1 MSDPFV
7 HLHVHTEYSLLDGA
21 CRIKEYVSRIRK
33 MGQKAAAI
41 TDHGVMYGVID
52 FYKECKRQGIKPII
66 GCEVYVARRTRF
78 DKVHRIDISPYHL
91 VLLCKN
97 MEGYRNLSKLV
108 SLAYIDGFYNKP
120 RVDEEL
126 LRKYSGGLIAL
137 SACLAGQIPQAL
149 LHEDYETALKYARNL
164 EDIFGKG
171 NFYLELQN
179 HGIREQQ
186 VILPKLVQLS
196 KDTGIGLVATNDAHY
211 IRKEDARTQNI
222 LICIQTNHVVGEDNG
237 MEFATDE
244 FYLKSGEEMKELFGD
259 IPDALSNTAKIAEQ
273 CNLEFEFGVTK
284 LPRFYAPDGRNN
296 TEYFMSLCEDG
307 LERIYG
313 KNPAPE
319 VRKRLDYET
328 SVIKKMGYVD
338 YFLIVADFIHYAKS
352 QGIPVGP
359 GRGSGA
365 GSLAAYCMGITG
377 IDPLKYN
384 LLFERFLNPERVS
397 MPDFDIDFCYERRG
411 EVIDYVIRKYGSD
424 HVAQIITFGTMAAK
438 GAVRDVGRA
447 LGMSY
452 QSVDAVAKKIPF
464 ALGMTIEKALKES
477 KSLKTMYDSDHQVRD
492 LIDTAQKIEGMP
504 RHASTHAAGV
514 VITNLPV
521 VEYVPLQKTEDMIVT
536 QYPMTTLEELGLL
549 KMDFLGLRNLT
560 VIHYAQEMIRKQ
572 HPEFDINK
580 ISTEDKDVYEMLSAG
595 QSNGV
600 FQFESGGMKQVLI
613 GLRPETL
620 EDLIAIISLYR
631 PGPMDSIPRY
641 IRNRHHPELITYKHP
656 LLKDIL
662 DVTYGCII
670 YQEQVMQIFQKLA
683 GFSLGRAD
691 LIRRAMA
698 KKKHDVMEKERHNFI
713 YGIVEEDG
721 TVVCPGA
728 VRNGVSA
735 EIANDI
741 FEEMSSFASYAF
753 NKPHA
758 AAYAYLAYQ
767 TAYLKC
773 HYPKEYMAAL
783 MSSVLDNTSKII
795 EYINECH
802 RLSIKVLPPDVNE
815 SSENFTVSENGIRF
829 GLLAIKNLGKA
840 VVQNIIRIRQEGKFT
855 SFFDFCERMYGEDVN
870 KRAVESLIRC
880 GALDSFPSNRRQM
893 LQAVDSVLDSID
905 EQHRKNLDGQLNLF
919 ESPDL
924 QQPQE
929 PKLPYVEDFSLK
941 ERLMME
947 KDTIG
952 IYVSGHPVGA
962 YERLIEQKQTD
973 LIANILA
980 QDMGTPYRDKS
991 PVGIVCTI
999 ESRRTKNTK
1008 NGALMA
1014 FLTIEDTT
1022 SSMSV
1027 LVFPTI
1033 LQEYSNLLIE
1043 GNIVYLTGK
1052 LSISEEEAPV
1062 VLCEAVY
1069 TPAELQDMNVKTSGS
1084 SRGSSSSMSSIH
1096 DGSNPVLAVPD
1107 LTAATTSKR
1116 YGLYIKVKSKEDPL
1130 FAKALNVISIFE
1142 GITPVYVYFED
1153 SKKYT
1158 CAPKH
1163 LWTTINEPLIKE
1175 LQRILGPERVVQRVA
1190 PSS

>member
-21 CRIKEYVSRIRK
+21 CRIKDYVARVK
-33 MGQKAAAI
+33 EMGQKAAAI
-41 TDHGVMYGVID
+41 TDHGVMYGAID
-52 FYKECKRQGIKPII
+52 FYKECKKQGIKPII

-78 DKVHRIDISPYHL
+78 DKVHRIDTSPYHL

-97 MEGYRNLSKLV
+97 MEGYHNLSKLV

-149 LHEDYETALKYARNL
+149 LHEDYETALRYTENL
-164 EDIFGKG
+164 KSIFGKD
-171 NFYLELQN
+171 NFYLEVQN

-196 KDTGIGLVATNDAHY
+196 KDTGVGLVATNDAHY
-211 IRKEDARTQNI
+211 IRKEDARMQNI

-244 FYLKSGEEMKELFGD
+244 FYLKSGDEMAELFSS
-259 IPDALSNTAKIAEQ
+259 IPESLSNTERIADQ
-273 CNLEFEFGVTK
+273 CNLDFEFGVTK
-284 LPRFYAPDGRNN
+284 LPRFYAPDGMDN
-296 TEYFMSLCEDG
+296 TEYFLSLCNEG

-313 KNPAPE
+313 KNCEPK
-319 VRKRLDYET
+319 VRQRLDYET
-328 SVIKKMGYVD
+328 RIIQKMGYVD
-338 YFLIVADFIHYAKS
+338 YFLIVADFIQYAKS

-411 EVIDYVIRKYGSD
+411 EVIEYVIQKYGSD

-438 GAVRDVGRA
+438 GAIRDVGRA

-452 QSVDAVAKKIPF
+452 QAVDAVAKKIPF
-464 ALGMTIEKALKES
+464 GLGITIAKALKES
-477 KSLKTMYDSDHQVRD
+477 KEFMQMYTSDRQVRELVD
-492 LIDTAQKIEGMP
+492 MAKKIEGMP

-514 VITNLPV
+514 VITDRPV
-521 VEYVPLQKTEDMIVT
+521 VDYVPLQKTEEMIVT

-560 VIHYAQEMIRKQ
+560 VIHDAQEMIRK
-572 HPEFDINK
+572 HDPEFDIEK
-580 ISTEDKDVYEMLSAG
+580 ISTEDPSVYEMLSTG

-613 GLRPETL
+613 GLRPENL

-631 PGPMDSIPRY
+631 PGPMDSIPKY
-641 IRNRHHPELITYKHP
+641 IQNRHHPELIAYKHP
-656 LLKDIL
+656 MLKEIL
-662 DVTYGCII
+662 EVTYGCII
-670 YQEQVMQIFQKLA
+670 YQEQVMQICQKLA

-713 YGIVEEDG
+713 YGIVEQDG
-721 TVVCPGA
+721 TIVCPGA
-728 VRNGVSA
+728 VRNGVS
-735 EIANDI
+735 ETIANEI
-741 FEEMSSFASYAF
+741 FEEMSGFASYAF

-815 SSENFTVSENGIRF
+815 SEERFAVCQEGIRF

-840 VVQNIIRIRQEGKFT
+840 VVQNILRIRKEEKFT
-855 SFFDFCERMYGEDVN
+855 SFYDFCERMYGEDIN
-870 KRAVESLIRC
+870 KRAVESLISS

-893 LQAVDSVLDSID
+893 LQSVDMVIGSI
-905 EQHRKNLDGQLNLF
+905 EEEHRKNVEGQLNLF
-919 ESPDL
+919 ESPEI

-929 PKLPYVEDFSLK
+929 QKLPYVEEFSLK

-952 IYVSGHPVGA
+952 IYLSGHPVES
-962 YERLIEQKQTD
+962 YKRLIEQKQTD
-973 LIANILA
+973 LISDILA
-980 QDMGTPYRDKS
+980 QDLGTPYGDKTM
-991 PVGIVCTI
+991 VGVVCTI

-1008 NGALMA
+1008 TGSRMA
-1014 FLTIEDTT
+1014 FLTIEDMTA
-1022 SSMSV
+1022 SMSV
-1027 LVFPTI
+1027 LVFPKVF
-1033 LQEYSNLLIE
+1033 QEYGNLLTE
-1043 GNIVYLTGK
+1043 GSIVYLTGK
-1052 LSISEEEAPV
+1052 LSVSEEEAPTI
-1062 VLCEAVY
+1062 LCESVY
-1069 TPAELQDMNVKTSGS
+1069 TPAELQGMESIKSQRNRNSGVQPVNS
-1084 SRGSSSSMSSIH
+1084 SQLSVSQP
-1096 DGSNPVLAVPD
+1096 N
-1107 LTAATTSKR
+1107 TTKR
-1116 YGLYIKVKSKEDPL
+1116 YGLYIKVSNQEDPL
-1130 FAKALNVISIFE
+1130 LQKSLNLISIFE
-1142 GITPVYVYFED
+1142 GQTPVYVYFED
-1153 SKKYT
+1153 NKKYT

-1163 LWTTINEPLIKE
+1163 LWTTLNNPLLKE
-1175 LQRILGPERVVQRVA
+1175 LRLILGEDRVVVRLPNQ
-1190 PSS
+1190 

>member
-1 MSDPFV
+1 MADPFV

-21 CRIKEYVSRIRK
+21 CRIKEYVSHIK
-33 MGQKAAAI
+33 EMGQSAAAI

-52 FYKECKRQGIKPII
+52 FYKECKKQGIKPII

-78 DKVHRIDISPYHL
+78 DKVHRIDVSPYHL

-108 SLAYIDGFYNKP
+108 SLGYIDGFYNMP

-137 SACLAGQIPQAL
+137 SACLAGKIPQTL
-149 LHEDYETALKYARNL
+149 LHEDYETAVKYAKEL

-179 HGIREQQ
+179 HGIHEQQ
-186 VILPKLVQLS
+186 VILPKLIQLS
-196 KDTGIGLVATNDAHY
+196 RDTGIELVATNDAHY
-211 IRKEDARTQNI
+211 IKKEDARMQNI
-222 LICIQTNHVVGEDNG
+222 LICIQTNHVFGEENG
-237 MEFATDE
+237 MEFATEE
-244 FYLKSGEEMKELFGD
+244 FYLKSGREMAALFSEVPQA
-259 IPDALSNTAKIAEQ
+259 ISNTTKIAEQ
-273 CNLEFEFGVTK
+273 CNIEFEFGITK
-284 LPRFYAPDGRNN
+284 LPRFTAPDGRDN
-296 TEYFMSLCEDG
+296 TEYFMSLCEEG

-313 KNPAPE
+313 KDCSPK
-319 VRKRLDYET
+319 VRERLNYET
-328 SVIKKMGYVD
+328 GVIRKMGFVD
-338 YFLIVADFIHYAKS
+338 YFLIVADFIRYAKS
-352 QGIPVGP
+352 KDIPVGP

-384 LLFERFLNPERVS
+384 LLFERFLNPERIS

-452 QSVDAVAKKIPF
+452 QSVDLVAKKIPF
-464 ALGMTIEKALKES
+464 SLGMTIAKALKES
-477 KSLKTMYDSDHQVRD
+477 KDLKAMYDSDRQVRE
-492 LIDTAQKIEGMP
+492 LIDMAQKIEGMP

-514 VITNLPV
+514 VITDLPV
-521 VEYVPLQKTEDMIVT
+521 ADYVPLQKTEDMIVT
-536 QYPMTTLEELGLL
+536 QFPMTTLEELGLL

-560 VIHYAQEMIRKQ
+560 VIHYAQNMIRE
-572 HPEFDINK
+572 HTPGFDIDR
-580 ISTEDKDVYEMLSAG
+580 ISTEDKAVYEMLSTG

-613 GLRPETL
+613 GLCPENL

-641 IRNRHHPELITYKHP
+641 IQNRHHPELVTYKHP
-656 LLKDIL
+656 LLKEIL
-662 DVTYGCII
+662 EVTYGCIV
-670 YQEQVMQIFQKLA
+670 YQEQVMQICQKLA

-721 TVVCPGA
+721 TIVCPGA
-728 VRNGVSA
+728 VRNGVSE

-767 TAYLKC
+767 TAYLKF

-802 RLSIKVLPPDVNE
+802 RLSIKVLPPDINE
-815 SSENFTVSENGIRF
+815 SSESFTVCEEGIRF
-829 GLLAIKNLGKA
+829 GLLAIKNLGRA
-840 VVQNIIRIRQEGKFT
+840 VVQNIIKVRQKGKFT
-855 SFFDFCERMYGEDVN
+855 SFYDFCERMYGEDVN
-870 KRAVESLIRC
+870 KRAVENLIRC
-880 GALDSFPSNRRQM
+880 GAFDSFPSNRRQM

-905 EQHRKNLDGQLNLF
+905 DQRRRNLEGQLNLF
-919 ESPDL
+919 ESPDIEK
-924 QQPQE
+924 PQE
-929 PKLPYVEDFSLK
+929 PRLPYVEDFSLK
-941 ERLMME
+941 ERLLME

-952 IYVSGHPVGA
+952 IYISGHPVGA
-962 YERLIEQKQTD
+962 YSGLIEQKQTD
-973 LIANILA
+973 LIADILA
-980 QDMGTPYRDKS
+980 QDIKTRYQDKTM
-991 PVGIVCTI
+991 VGIVCSV
-999 ESRRTKNTK
+999 ESRRAKNTK
-1008 NGALMA
+1008 NGAMMA

-1022 SSMSV
+1022 STMSV
-1027 LVFPTI
+1027 LVFPKV
-1033 LQEYSNLLIE
+1033 LQEYSNLLSE

-1069 TPAELQDMNVKTSGS
+1069 TPAELKDIDHKALMQG
-1084 SRGSSSSMSSIH
+1084 SRGR
-1096 DGSNPVLAVPD
+1096 GSYSQENPSLSPPP
-1107 LTAATTSKR
+1107 TKR
-1116 YGLYIKVKSKEDPL
+1116 YGLYLKVKNREDPKL
-1130 FAKALNVISIFE
+1130 AKALNVISIFE
-1142 GITPVYVYFED
+1142 GVTPVYVYFED
-1153 SKKYT
+1153 TRKYT
-1158 CAPKH
+1158 CAPKY
-1163 LWTTINEPLIKE
+1163 LWTFVNTPLIKE
-1175 LQRILGPERVVQRVA
+1175 LQRILGPDRVVCRI
-1190 PSS
+1190 PKGEK